1 MLLGSWVHCGEWCVI
16 VCVFLPVVVCFLCCN
31 FFQVEWIFH
40 ASYSKKKKKKS
51 SKLLN
56 RGGQMTDT
64 TKLKVLDLPGNGWI
78 PFGEFSTKWK
88 SLGWSFTSPFSAFL
102 DLIKINGE
110 IKIKMNMKRKPQK
123 APIPLTLCLL
133 LYSSIHSGT
142 GAQPL
147 LCIRHIVF
155 VFFFCSTVVFFF
167 SPRLIQ

>member
-1 MLLGSWVHCGEWCVI
+1 MFFSQWLYAFSVVTFFKLNEYFMLLI
-16 VCVFLPVVVCFLCCN
+16 
-31 FFQVEWIFH
+31 QK
-40 ASYSKKKKKKS
+40 KKKKKKS

-78 PFGEFSTKWK
+78 PFGEFSSKWK

-123 APIPLTLCLL
+123 APIPVTLCLL

-147 LCIRHIVF
+147 LCISHIVF
-155 VFFFCSTVVFFF
+155 VFFFCSTLVFFF

>member
-1 MLLGSWVHCGEWCVI
+1 MFFSQWLYAFSVVTFFKLNEYFMLLI
-16 VCVFLPVVVCFLCCN
+16 
-31 FFQVEWIFH
+31 Q
-40 ASYSKKKKKKS
+40 KKKKKKS

-78 PFGEFSTKWK
+78 PFGEFSSKWK

-147 LCIRHIVF
+147 LYISHIVF
-155 VFFFCSTVVFFF
+155 VFFFCSTLVFFF